1 VLLLNEK
8 LSREG
13 DFPMRDEGYNSESA
27 APEAE
32 NEVPDRVHIAVDALE
47 IGTWSLDLASGQ
59 VDASPQTYQLF
70 GLNPGTVEGSY
81 DLFMRRVHPADRSGV
96 EEWLAR
102 SKHLRTRTALVFR
115 VDHPDGSIH
124 WVRSSG
130 RVFRDRRGKPV
141 RMVGVVEEVTD
152 ELQGQPFE
160 RNAAPQSGAGTSFSV
175 RQVAH
180 VLGLAEATLK
190 RIAQSGSLKWLRS
203 TRKNSRRFAPEDV
216 IEYLRKGSRGEI
228 DFDAAAAAEEMS
240 SCLAYLLEQLMKGI
254 SIDDLLDER
263 VRPAAQASPAPFVAD
278 LLSRLPYLVPG
289 RQRAGYPAVFVEV
302 GEPGHPD
309 AELIACALQAQGHEI
324 LRPAGTLQPAQLF
337 ELAERIRARL
347 MVLLIGSGP
356 VAIQTSVLAVAGEIA
371 SARPHTTVCVWSTDR
386 LRVPRGVVRFRSMR
400 ELVSA
405 LRRS

>member
-1 VLLLNEK
+1 
-8 LSREG
+8 
-13 DFPMRDEGYNSESA
+13 MRDEGYNGESA

-32 NEVPDRVHIAVDALE
+32 VPDRVHVAVDALE
-47 IGTWSLDLASGQ
+47 IGTWSLDIASGQ

-70 GLNPGTVEGSY
+70 GLDPGTVEGSHE
-81 DLFMRRVHPADRSGV
+81 LFMRRVHPADRSGV
-96 EEWLAR
+96 EEWLSR
-102 SKHLRTRTALVFR
+102 SKDLRTRTTLVFR
-115 VDHPDGSIH
+115 VGHPDGSIH

-152 ELQGQPFE
+152 DLQGQPLE
-160 RNAAPQSGAGTSFSV
+160 PTGAPPASAGSSFSV

-190 RIAQSGSLKWLRS
+190 RIAHSGSLKWLRS

-216 IEYLRKGSRGEI
+216 IEYLRKGSRAEI
-228 DFDAAAAAEEMS
+228 DFDSAAAVEDMS
-240 SCLAYLLEQLMKGI
+240 SCLAYLLEQLVKGI
-254 SIDDLLDER
+254 SIDALLDER
-263 VRPAAQASPAPFVAD
+263 VRPAARGSPAPFIAD
-278 LLSRLPYLVPG
+278 LLSRLPFMVPG

-302 GEPGHPD
+302 GQPGHPD
-309 AELIACALQAQGHEI
+309 AELIACALQARGHEI
-324 LRPAGTLQPAQLF
+324 LRPAGTLEPAQLI

-356 VAIQTSVLAVAGEIA
+356 VAIQTGVLAVAGAIA
-371 SARPHTTVCVWSTDR
+371 RARPHTTVCVWSSDR

-405 LRRS
+405 LRRA

>member
-1 VLLLNEK
+1 
-8 LSREG
+8 
-13 DFPMRDEGYNSESA
+13 MRDEGYNGESA

-32 NEVPDRVHIAVDALE
+32 VPDRVHVAVDALE
-47 IGTWSLDLASGQ
+47 IGTWSLDIASGQ

-70 GLNPGTVEGSY
+70 GLDPGTVQGSHE
-81 DLFMRRVHPADRSGV
+81 LFMRRVHPADRSGV
-96 EEWLAR
+96 EEWLSR
-102 SKHLRTRTALVFR
+102 SKDLRTRTTLVFR
-115 VDHPDGSIH
+115 VGHPDGSIH

-152 ELQGQPFE
+152 DLQGQPLE
-160 RNAAPQSGAGTSFSV
+160 PTGAPPASAGSSFSV

-190 RIAQSGSLKWLRS
+190 RIAHSGSLKWLRS

-216 IEYLRKGSRGEI
+216 IEYLRKGSRAEI
-228 DFDAAAAAEEMS
+228 DFDSAAAAEDMS
-240 SCLAYLLEQLMKGI
+240 SCLAYLLEQLVKGI
-254 SIDDLLDER
+254 SIDALLDER
-263 VRPAAQASPAPFVAD
+263 VRPAARASPAPFIAD
-278 LLSRLPYLVPG
+278 LLSRLPFMVPG

-302 GEPGHPD
+302 GQPGHPD

-324 LRPAGTLQPAQLF
+324 LRPAGTLEPAQLI

-356 VAIQTSVLAVAGEIA
+356 VAIQTGVLAVAGAIA
-371 SARPHTTVCVWSTDR
+371 RARPHTTVCVWSSDR

-405 LRRS
+405 LRRA

>member
-1 VLLLNEK
+1 
-8 LSREG
+8 
-13 DFPMRDEGYNSESA
+13 MRDEGYNGESA
-27 APEAE
+27 APEAD
-32 NEVPDRVHIAVDALE
+32 NEVPDRVHVAVDALE

-70 GLNPGTVEGSY
+70 GLDPGTVEGSY
-81 DLFMRRVHPADRSGV
+81 DLFMRRVHPADQSGV
-96 EEWLAR
+96 EEWLSR
-102 SKHLRTRTALVFR
+102 SKRLKTRTALVFR

-130 RVFRDRRGKPV
+130 RVFRDRRGKPI
-141 RMVGVVEEVTD
+141 RMVGVVEEVTE
-152 ELQGQPFE
+152 ELRGQRLE
-160 RNAAPQSGAGTSFSV
+160 SNGAPQSGAGTSFSV

-228 DFDAAAAAEEMS
+228 DFAAAAAAEEMS
-240 SCLAYLLEQLMKGI
+240 SCLAYLLEQLIEGI
-254 SIDDLLDER
+254 SIDALLDDC
-263 VRPAAQASPAPFVAD
+263 VTPAAHASPAPFIAD
-278 LLSRLPYLVPG
+278 LLSRLPFMVPG

-302 GEPGHPD
+302 GQPSQVD

-324 LRPAGTLQPAQLF
+324 LRPAGTLEPVQLI

-356 VAIQTSVLAVAGEIA
+356 AAIQTSVLAVAGTIA
-371 SARPHTTVCVWSTDR
+371 SARPHTTVCVWSSDR

>member
-1 VLLLNEK
+1 
-8 LSREG
+8 
-13 DFPMRDEGYNSESA
+13 MRDEGYNGESA

-32 NEVPDRVHIAVDALE
+32 VPDRVHVAVDALE
-47 IGTWSLDLASGQ
+47 IGTWSLDIASGQ

-70 GLNPGTVEGSY
+70 GLDPGTVQGSHE
-81 DLFMRRVHPADRSGV
+81 LFMRRVHPADRSGV
-96 EEWLAR
+96 EEWLSR
-102 SKHLRTRTALVFR
+102 SKDLRTRTTLVFR
-115 VDHPDGSIH
+115 VGHPDGSIH

-152 ELQGQPFE
+152 DLQGQPFE
-160 RNAAPQSGAGTSFSV
+160 PTGAPPASAGSSFSV

-190 RIAQSGSLKWLRS
+190 RIAHSGSLKWLRS

-216 IEYLRKGSRGEI
+216 IEYLRKGSRAEI
-228 DFDAAAAAEEMS
+228 DFDSAAAAEDMS
-240 SCLAYLLEQLMKGI
+240 SCLAYLLEQLVKGI
-254 SIDDLLDER
+254 SIDALLDER
-263 VRPAAQASPAPFVAD
+263 VRPAARSSPAPFIAD
-278 LLSRLPYLVPG
+278 LLSRLPFMVPG

-302 GEPGHPD
+302 GQPGHPD

-324 LRPAGTLQPAQLF
+324 LRPAGTLEPAQLI

-356 VAIQTSVLAVAGEIA
+356 VAIQTGVLAVAGAIA
-371 SARPHTTVCVWSTDR
+371 RARPHTTVCVWSSDR

-405 LRRS
+405 LRRA

>member
-1 VLLLNEK
+1 
-8 LSREG
+8 
-13 DFPMRDEGYNSESA
+13 MRDEGYNGESA

-32 NEVPDRVHIAVDALE
+32 VPDRVHVAVDALE
-47 IGTWSLDLASGQ
+47 IGTWSLDIASGQ

-70 GLNPGTVEGSY
+70 GLDPGTVEGSHE
-81 DLFMRRVHPADRSGV
+81 LFMRRVHPADRSGV
-96 EEWLAR
+96 EEWLSR
-102 SKHLRTRTALVFR
+102 SKDLRTRTTLVFR
-115 VDHPDGSIH
+115 VGHPDGSIH

-130 RVFRDRRGKPV
+130 RVFRDRRGKAV

-152 ELQGQPFE
+152 DLQGQPLE
-160 RNAAPQSGAGTSFSV
+160 PTGAPPASAGSSFSV

-190 RIAQSGSLKWLRS
+190 RIAHSGSLKWLRS

-216 IEYLRKGSRGEI
+216 IEYLRKGSRAEI
-228 DFDAAAAAEEMS
+228 DFDSAAAAEDMS
-240 SCLAYLLEQLMKGI
+240 SCLAYLLEQLVKGI
-254 SIDDLLDER
+254 SIDALLDER
-263 VRPAAQASPAPFVAD
+263 VRPAARASPAPFIAD
-278 LLSRLPYLVPG
+278 LLSRLPFMVPG

-302 GEPGHPD
+302 GQPGHPD
-309 AELIACALQAQGHEI
+309 AELIACALQARGHEI
-324 LRPAGTLQPAQLF
+324 LRPAGTLEPAQLI

-356 VAIQTSVLAVAGEIA
+356 VAIQTGVLAVAGAIA
-371 SARPHTTVCVWSTDR
+371 RARPHTTVCVWSSDR

-405 LRRS
+405 LRRA